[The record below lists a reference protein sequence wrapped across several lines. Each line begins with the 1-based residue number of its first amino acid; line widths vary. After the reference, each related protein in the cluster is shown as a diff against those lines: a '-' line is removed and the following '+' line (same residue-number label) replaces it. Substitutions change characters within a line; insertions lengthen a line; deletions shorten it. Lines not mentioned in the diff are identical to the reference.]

1 VGNIGE
7 HPHEVHH
14 HHIPFVRHDDPDVEV
29 SERWILAAAIIG
41 SSMAFIDGT
50 VANVA
55 LPSIQS
61 DLGAT
66 LAEAQWVVQVYAL
79 LLASLILVGGSL
91 GDRFGHRRV
100 FVLSISIFTLGSVG
114 CAFAA
119 SIDQLVAARAVQA
132 LGAAGLI
139 PGSLAIL
146 GAAFEGERR
155 GAAVGTWA
163 AASGISAVLG
173 QVLGGFVI
181 DTISWRVGFI
191 VNVPMAIVV
200 LLIVFLYVPESRA
213 ERPRALDLPGVL
225 LVTVGLGG
233 SSTA

>member
-1 VGNIGE
+1 MPKTPAASSSTPDTVLRVDYFVTCLTLGASVGNIAE
-7 HPHEVHH
+7 HPFEI
-14 HHIPFVRHDDPDVEV
+14 HHIPAARHDDPDVV
-29 SERWILAAAIIG
+29 VLGHWILAAAIIG
-41 SSMAFIDGT
+41 SSMAFINGT

-66 LAEAQWVVQVYAL
+66 LTEAQWVVQAYAL
-79 LLASLILVGGSL
+79 LLATLILVGGSL

-100 FVLSISIFTLGSVG
+100 FVLGISIFTLGSVG

-119 SIDQLVAARAVQA
+119 TINQLVAARAVQA

-173 QVLGGFVI
+173 QILGGFLI
-181 DTISWRVGFI
+181 DTVSWRGWF
-191 VNVPMAIVV
+191 
-200 LLIVFLYVPESRA
+200 FL
-213 ERPRALDLPGVL
+213 
-225 LVTVGLGG
+225 
-233 SSTA
+233 

>member
-1 VGNIGE
+1 MGASVGNIGE

-14 HHIPFVRHDDPDVEV
+14 HHFPTARHDDPDVV
-29 SERWILAAAIIG
+29 VAERWILAAAVMG

-79 LLASLILVGGSL
+79 LLATLILVGGSL

-100 FVLSISIFTLGSVG
+100 FVLGISIFTLGSVG

-119 SIDQLVAARAVQA
+119 SIEQLVAARAVQA
-132 LGAAGLI
+132 IGAAGLI

-155 GAAVGTWA
+155 GDRYLGVILRHICRAGTSFGWLCDRYHFVA
-163 AASGISAVLG
+163 GWLYRQRADGYHRASHSVSA
-173 QVLGGFVI
+173 
-181 DTISWRVGFI
+181 
-191 VNVPMAIVV
+191 
-200 LLIVFLYVPESRA
+200 
-213 ERPRALDLPGVL
+213 RPREPCRAP
-225 LVTVGLGG
+225 
-233 SSTA
+233 ARP

>member
-1 VGNIGE
+1 VGNIAE
-7 HPHEVHH
+7 HPYEIHH
-14 HHIPFVRHDDPDVEV
+14 HHIPFARHDDPDVVV

-55 LPSIQS
+55 LPSIQT

-66 LAEAQWVVQVYAL
+66 LAEAQWVVQAYAL
-79 LLASLILVGGSL
+79 LLATLILVGGSL

-100 FVLSISIFTLGSVG
+100 FVLGISIFTLGSVG
-114 CAFAA
+114 CAVAA
-119 SIDQLVAARAVQA
+119 SPGELIAARVVQA

-139 PGSLAIL
+139 PGSLAVL

-155 GAAVGTWA
+155 GAAIGTWSA
-163 AASGISAVLG
+163 FAGISAVLG
-173 QVLGGFVI
+173 QVLGGYLI
-181 DTISWRVGFI
+181 DTISWRVAFL
-191 VNVPMAIVV
+191 VDVPLAIVV
-200 LLIVFLYVPESRA
+200 LLIVFRYVPESRA
-213 ERPRALDLPGVL
+213 ADARTLDLPGRFWLPWALEV
-225 LVTVGLGG
+225 

>member
-1 VGNIGE
+1 MGNIGE

-91 GDRFGHRRV
+91 GDRIGHRRV
-100 FVLSISIFTLGSVG
+100 FVLGISIFTLGSVG

-119 SIDQLVAARAVQA
+119 SIDQLVAARVVQA

-155 GAAVGTWA
+155 GGRY
-163 AASGISAVLG
+163 
-173 QVLGGFVI
+173 LGGGLGHICRAGTGSGRLCDRHHFVAGWLHRQRA
-181 DTISWRVGFI
+181 DGH
-191 VNVPMAIVV
+191 
-200 LLIVFLYVPESRA
+200 SRA
-213 ERPRALDLPGVL
+213 SHSVSICP
-225 LVTVGLGG
+225 
-233 SSTA
+233 